1 MTYRL
6 SNDFHTLQ
14 VKRQQKQRLSESLV
28 WPRLTKA
35 GPRLELSCGSHT
47 CHDDVVLT
55 RIPPRSL
62 PDLFFFRHNHEETLG
77 AGLVEKHTREQT
89 CELRQSPAV
98 VVAEGGCAGKRTA
111 TATATTIGTA
121 AQLLTLQMIYF
132 EWGGTRHRGRRLRSI
147 GSSSPLHLGRL
158 FISTWEQT
166 THQHSLQTVRRSI

>member
-14 VKRQQKQRLSESLV
+14 VKRQQNQRLSDSLV
-28 WPRLTKA
+28 WLQLTKA

-47 CHDDVVLT
+47 CHDDVGLT
-55 RIPPRSL
+55 SIPPRSL
-62 PDLFFFRHNHEETLG
+62 PDLFCFRHNHEETLG

-121 AQLLTLQMIYF
+121 AQLLTLQMF
-132 EWGGTRHRGRRLRSI
+132 
-147 GSSSPLHLGRL
+147 
-158 FISTWEQT
+158 
-166 THQHSLQTVRRSI
+166 